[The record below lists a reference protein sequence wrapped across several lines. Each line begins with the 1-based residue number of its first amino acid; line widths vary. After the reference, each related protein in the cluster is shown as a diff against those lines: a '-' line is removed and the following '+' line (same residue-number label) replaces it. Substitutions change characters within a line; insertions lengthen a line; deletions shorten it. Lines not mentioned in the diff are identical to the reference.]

1 MNFITNP
8 ARTAVKHLL
17 CVVFIIAFLT
27 KVSFSQ
33 VIINEYS
40 SSNLSTTPDDFGKYE
55 DWFELR
61 NLADTLVE
69 LEGYGLSDD
78 LSQPM
83 KFVIPD
89 GVVIQANGYLRI
101 WTSGR
106 DGYFNI
112 GHLHTNFKLTQT
124 KDVPEFLTVASPK
137 ATVLDQV
144 QLMKT
149 MNGHSRGRHPQN
161 TNNWL
166 LYSFPTPGNANP
178 TAAYLDYAVKPTM
191 SLPAGYY
198 TSEIS
203 LQITSSDPNLIIRYT
218 TDGSEPTSTSPVY
231 TAPIIV
237 NQTSI
242 VIARCYSLNE
252 DILPGWLAF
261 NTYFINSPHTIPVIS
276 VSAQQL
282 DNLLNGDQ
290 SLVPFGT
297 FEYFNKAGTRT
308 TVGYGEFNEHGQ
320 DSWVHPQRSID
331 YITRDE
337 CGYNYAIRDTIIPI
351 TDRNEFQR
359 IILRAAGDD
368 NYPGI
373 DTSALLRDMFI
384 QNTAELNNMHLDL
397 RKGEKCA
404 LYVNGQY
411 WGIYGIRE
419 KVSDHDFTDYY
430 YGQDKYHLYYLML
443 WGWSWAEYGDWQAW
457 DDWNTLHNF
466 VMTNNMADSANWAY
480 VDSRLDYRSLADY
493 IIINSFVVCSDWINY
508 NVGWWRG
515 TNPEGSH
522 QKWGYILWDED
533 ATFNHYI
540 NYTGVPSTQP
550 NVSPCF
556 THFLDNDPE
565 QHIRLFNRL
574 RENPS
579 FNQYYESRYIDLY
592 NTAFKPENMIAY
604 LNEIVGK
611 MTPEMPK
618 HIQRWGGDITQ
629 WQNNVQ
635 KIRNFIIARY
645 EYLPQGFMLES
656 CFQLGAGYN
665 FTVNVQ
671 PAGSG
676 IVELNSLEL
685 AAADF
690 PWQGTYFN
698 GLPVNLKAI
707 PADPTLE
714 FDHWDIPAHIVTP
727 GILSPEVQINPT
739 TNDFITAHFRLKTY
753 ADSLVINEINYN
765 SPASFDPGDWVE
777 VYNPHPYDLDVSGWQ
792 FRDEDDTHQYTFPE
806 GTVIDSLGYL
816 VICTNSAA
824 FVSLFPDIENYTGD
838 TGFGLAGGGELIR
851 IYNAQGTLID
861 PVTYDDAAPWPT
873 EPDGNGPTLEL
884 RRPSLDNALGE
895 NWVASPLHG
904 TPGRINSILVKTQ
917 DNPVPTEKVTLIV
930 SPNPVKSNALVTIK
944 GASVSAD
951 DVLYLAD
958 IMGMR
963 VRTVQLTNG
972 IGQCNINLTGVAPG
986 IYLLVYIKK
995 GGTKSEAKVIH
1006 W

>member
-1 MNFITNP
+1 MNPLKTL
-8 ARTAVKHLL
+8 ADAAKLHLL
-17 CVVFIIAFLT
+17 CFIVSIAFASPL
-27 KVSFSQ
+27 SSQ

-40 SSNLSTTPDDFGKYE
+40 ASNLSSFADDFGKYE
-55 DWFELR
+55 DWFELK
-61 NLADTLVE
+61 NVTDTLVD
-69 LEGYGLSDD
+69 LGGYGLSDD

-83 KFVIPD
+83 KFVIPQ
-89 GVVIQANGYLRI
+89 GVVIAPNGYLRI

-106 DGYFNI
+106 DGLFNI
-112 GHLHTNFKLTQT
+112 GHLHASFKLTQT
-124 KDVPEFLTVASPK
+124 KDVPEFIIAASPK
-137 ATVLDQV
+137 GTVLDQV
-144 QLMKT
+144 QLIKT

-161 TNNWL
+161 INNWL
-166 LYSFPTPGNANP
+166 LYSAPTPGSANSANGY
-178 TAAYLDYAVKPTM
+178 TEYAAKPTL
-191 SLPAGYY
+191 SVPAGFYSSGI
-198 TSEIS
+198 T
-203 LQITSSDPNLIIRYT
+203 LQITSPDPNAIIRYT

-231 TAPIIV
+231 STPIIV

-242 VIARCYSLNE
+242 VIARCYSLSE

-261 NTYFINSPHTIPVIS
+261 RTYFINAPSTLPVIS
-276 VSAQQL
+276 ISAQQL
-282 DNLLNGDQ
+282 DELLNGNQ

-297 FEYFNKAGTRT
+297 FEYFNKEGVRT
-308 TVGYGEFNEHGQ
+308 TAGYGEFNEHGQ

-373 DTSALLRDMFI
+373 DSSALMRDMFV
-384 QNTAELNNMHLDL
+384 QNTADINNMHLDV
-397 RKGEKCA
+397 RKGEKCL
-404 LYVNGQY
+404 LYVNGQF

-443 WGWSWAEYGDWQAW
+443 WGWSWAEYGDQEAW
-457 DDWNTLHNF
+457 NDWNALHNY
-466 VMTNNMADSANWAY
+466 VMSNNMADSAVWAY
-480 VDSRLDYRSLADY
+480 VDSKLDYRSLADY

-522 QKWGYILWDED
+522 LKWGYILWDED

-540 NYTGVPSTQP
+540 NYTGIP
-550 NVSPCF
+550 NTLPDVSPCF
-556 THFLDNDPE
+556 THFISNDPE
-565 QHIRLFNRL
+565 QHIALFNRL
-574 RENPS
+574 RENPG
-579 FNQYYESRYIDLY
+579 FNQYYMSRYIDLY
-592 NTAFKPENMIAY
+592 NTAFKTERMISC
-604 LNEIVGK
+604 LDEIAGK
-611 MTPEMPK
+611 MAPEMPK
-618 HIQRWGGDITQ
+618 QIQRWGGNMTQ

-635 KIRNFIIARY
+635 KIRNFINTRY
-645 EYLPQGFMLES
+645 TYLPQGLEE
-656 CFQLGAGYN
+656 CFQLGTGYN

-671 PAGSG
+671 PAGTGS
-676 IVELNSLEL
+676 VELNSLQL
-685 AAADF
+685 SGADF

-698 GLPVNLKAI
+698 GLPINLKAV

-727 GILSPEVQINPT
+727 GILSPEVQLNPT

-765 SPASFDPGDWVE
+765 SAPSFDPGDWVE
-777 VYNPHPYDLDVSGWQ
+777 VYNPQPYDLDITGWQ
-792 FRDEDDTHQYTFPE
+792 FRDEDDAHQFIFPA
-806 GTVIDSLGYL
+806 GTIIDSLGYL

-824 FVSLFPDIENYTGD
+824 FASLFPDVKNYIGD

-851 IYNAQGTLID
+851 VYNAQGTLID

-904 TPGRINSILVKTQ
+904 TPGRLNSILVKAQ
-917 DNPVPTEKVTLIV
+917 DNPMPSEKIALTV
-930 SPNPVKSNALVTIK
+930 SPNPVKTQNMITI
-944 GASVSAD
+944 GGIRVSAFD
-951 DVLYLAD
+951 QLSLTD
-958 IMGMR
+958 IMGMQ
-963 VRTVQLTNG
+963 VRNIALANG
-972 IGQCNINLTGVAPG
+972 NSHYKLDMTGLAPG
-986 IYLLVYIKK
+986 VYVLVYRTADGRKAEMKIVK
-995 GGTKSEAKVIH
+995 
-1006 W
+1006 